1 MSFFL
6 HYHIISERHVQDL
19 RMAFLSQG
27 AAAVSLLG
35 SPEGKDLDGM
45 MFDRLSLFA

>member
-1 MSFFL
+1 MFR
-6 HYHIISERHVQDL
+6 IDTQD
-19 RMAFLSQG
+19 G
-27 AAAVSLLG
+27 IPEPGVAAVSLLG